1 MSHSGINIFFEG
13 SNFVR
18 LLHGLLVSAEIAF
31 VAIILGAILGI
42 ILGALRTTKSRI
54 VRFILRIY
62 LELFRIVPT
71 VVLLFLFY
79 YILPKNFNLNLS
91 AEVVA
96 TLVFALWMAAE
107 MSDIVRSGLISVP
120 KHQTD
125 AGKAIGLNPVQLFRY
140 ITLPQSLKL
149 MIPATINLT
158 SRVIKTTSLLLLI
171 SVMDVINV
179 GQQIIEANQQQYQN
193 GAFWVYGLIFILYF
207 ILCYPLSLWEKHMAR
222 KEAAIQNG

>member
-62 LELFRIVPT
+62 LEFFRIVPT

-96 TLVFALWMAAE
+96 TLVFALWMAA
-107 MSDIVRSGLISVP
+107 
-120 KHQTD
+120 
-125 AGKAIGLNPVQLFRY
+125 
-140 ITLPQSLKL
+140 
-149 MIPATINLT
+149 
-158 SRVIKTTSLLLLI
+158 
-171 SVMDVINV
+171 
-179 GQQIIEANQQQYQN
+179 
-193 GAFWVYGLIFILYF
+193 
-207 ILCYPLSLWEKHMAR
+207 
-222 KEAAIQNG
+222 